1 MLVRLARSAERR
13 ALEDLQ
19 RRASLALG
27 TYNKQ
32 LEAHPEAIQLPALKI
47 ALGQVLVAEVGGEI
61 TGFAVVL
68 DEEGQAALDGL
79 FVEPSRWRQGTG
91 SALVNAAVHL
101 ARNRGMALMTVVAEP
116 AARAFYEKC
125 GFIVEGNEQ
134 TRFGPALRMSR

>member
-1 MLVRLARSAERR
+1 MLIRLARSAERCR
-13 ALEDLQ
+13 LESLQ

-27 TYNKQ
+27 TYNAQ
-32 LEAHPEAIQLPALKI
+32 LEANPEAIQLPARQI
-47 ALGQVLVAEVGGEI
+47 ALGQVLVAEIDGEI
-61 TGFAVVL
+61 VGFAVVL

-91 SALVNAAVHL
+91 AALVNAAVHL
-101 ARNRGMALMTVVAEP
+101 ARDRGMTLMTVVAEP

-125 GFIVEGNEQ
+125 GFTVEGEEQ